1 MRTKCTSLGLE
12 LPFIFH
18 AGETLDHGGDTDSNL
33 YDAILFGTKR
43 IGHGF
48 SITKHPLL
56 MQMCKERGIAIE
68 TCPISNEVLGLCAT
82 VKSHHL
88 PILMA
93 NGVPCSI
100 SSDDPGCWGANVLSH
115 DFYQTLMGSNNM
127 SLLGWRILARWSI
140 DYSCMEVEVREKL
153 VKDFGDRW
161 EQFCQWIVNEY
172 GTRMADF
179 GSS

>member
-1 MRTKCTSLGLE
+1 MRAKCTSLKLD

-33 YDAILFGTKR
+33 YDAILLGAKR

-68 TCPISNEVLGLCAT
+68 TCPISNEALGLCAT

-88 PILMA
+88 PTLMA

-100 SSDDPGCWGANVLSH
+100 SSDDPGCWDATVLSH
-115 DFYQTLMGSNNM
+115 DFYQTLIGSNYM
-127 SLLGWRILARWSI
+127 TLLGWRIVAQWSI
-140 DYSCMEVEVREKL
+140 HYSCIKAEAREDVE
-153 VKDFGDRW
+153 KDFEDRW
-161 EQFCQWIVNEY
+161 QRFCQWIVDEF
-172 GTRMADF
+172 GARAADV
-179 GSS
+179 GSP